1 MDRPLR
7 IGGKGNSGF
16 AIGVISAVLTL
27 ILFVLYL
34 PITPVS
40 AQLAWQ
46 SWAMFGLWL
55 IIGIVFMFRLPRG
68 VKAGPNAEN
77 ELLAKVRALR
87 GK

>member
-1 MDRPLR
+1 MIRC
-7 IGGKGNSGF
+7 N
-16 AIGVISAVLTL
+16 
-27 ILFVLYL
+27 L
-34 PITPVS
+34 PITPFS

-46 SWAMFGLWL
+46 SWAMFGVWL